1 MKLADSLMG
10 SELTFTE
17 VGPESPTKNRKE
29 VKGKE
34 SWTPLGEEC
43 SNIRTALK

>member
-1 MKLADSLMG
+1 MG

-17 VGPESPTKNRKE
+17 AGPEDPTKNRKE

-34 SWTPLGEEC
+34 SQTPLGEEC
-43 SNIRTALK
+43 SNIRTA